1 MSNGNGISFVHDLV
15 AMATAADKV
24 PQLEA
29 RIAELEKIESG
40 LVTTVQDIEKRLI
53 DAHSAHDETRARL
66 RNAEVAR
73 DDAEFRFLE
82 ADDAK
87 LVAVRTMRTVVAE
100 AEAFVKAM
108 TPKEEEPVRPDYS
121 GKYLCD
127 LQGWMGITY
136 EQWLEHGGS
145 SSRYVL
151 YKPLE
156 ATAAPNGPSE
166 SISSSA
172 VQVEVKEAEGSSDG
186 PFTSTTS
193 QDLGGGEDKRP
204 DGGMSWEEAAKA
216 AEGKGFVV
224 EKVVAEFDP
233 ATGELSVSANPIAET
248 LIGSTGETVHS
259 QSVGSSNA
267 VSAEGNNPDPFASKT
282 TIQSEHVSSTGAE
295 AKESAHTADSDSE
308 LWAIPSRASHQSG

>member
-29 RIAELEKIESG
+29 QIEEHRATIGANTDTIQRLEG
-40 LVTTVQDIEKRLI
+40 RLVDRANEI
-53 DAHSAHDETRARL
+53 DTLRMQL

-87 LVAVRTMRTVVAE
+87 LVAVRTMRAVITE
-100 AEAFVKAM
+100 AEAFIKAV
-108 TPKEEEPVRPDYS
+108 TPKEEEPVRSDYS

-127 LQGWMGITY
+127 LKGWMGITY

-156 ATAAPNGPSE
+156 ATAATNVPSE
-166 SISSSA
+166 SISGSA
-172 VQVEVKEAEGSSDG
+172 AQVEVKGVEGSSDG
-186 PFTSTTS
+186 PFTSTTP
-193 QDLGGGEDKRP
+193 QDHGGGEGQSGTDP
-204 DGGMSWEEAAKA
+204 IAATAAIDYEAGAYGGTVHSTESAIGSSEGER
-216 AEGKGFVV
+216 AE
-224 EKVVAEFDP
+224 
-233 ATGELSVSANPIAET
+233 NPIAET
-248 LIGSTGETVHS
+248 LLGSTGEIVNSQTVD
-259 QSVGSSNA
+259 GSNA
-267 VSAEGNNPDPFASKT
+267 ASMERNNPDPFASKT

-295 AKESAHTADSDSE
+295 AKESAPTADFDNE
-308 LWAIPSRASHQSG
+308 LWAIPSRASHHSS